1 MKRFSVG
8 IFIRVIIILLLCL
21 AFAFLYLQKLY
32 FFSFVVLFFVGI
44 MGYQLFSYVTSL
56 NRKMKRLFESI
67 QYQDFAITFKADNSL
82 GKSFKD
88 LNTDLNAVISSFNQ
102 VRAEREASLHF
113 INAIVQQINV
123 GIFSYDTD
131 GKIEIHNQEASKL
144 LKIYRLKHLNDIEL
158 QNFQAF
164 QCITTLKASESKL
177 LTLADNDLSF
187 SATDIQMR
195 GRKVRLVAIHNIRS
209 ELQIRELEA
218 WQNLTKVLRHEI
230 MNSVTPIVSLAETM
244 KDIVDNELTADSP
257 REEES
262 IIDLKEALV
271 TIQRRGNGIMKFV
284 NAYREFTSI
293 PLPNKSLVSVTDL
306 FRNMEGIF
314 VQKAAEKSVSLNFE
328 IQHNF
333 ELLIDADQLEQVLIN
348 LIKNALETEFSTTS
362 PQVNIY
368 ASLKSG
374 VKTIEISDNGI
385 GIEKEAQEK
394 IFIPFFTTKKTGS
407 GIGLSLSRQIMSL
420 NDGRINFIENTPS
433 GAVFVLQ
440 FA

>member
-1 MKRFSVG
+1 MKKFSIG
-8 IFIRVIIILLLCL
+8 ILIRVIIILVLCL
-21 AFAFLYLQKLY
+21 AFAFLFLQKLY
-32 FFSFVVLFFVGI
+32 FFAFVLLFFVGI

-82 GKSFKD
+82 GESFKD

-131 GKIEIHNQEASKL
+131 GKIEIHNQAASKL
-144 LKIYRLKHLNDIEL
+144 LKIYRLKHINDIE
-158 QNFQAF
+158 QHNQQAF
-164 QCITTLKASESKL
+164 QCITTLKTSESKL
-177 LTLADNDLSF
+177 LTFADNDLSF

-195 GRKVRLVAIHNIRS
+195 GRKIRLVAIHNIRS

-244 KDIVDNELTADSP
+244 KDIVDNEISADSP

-262 IIDLKEALV
+262 IKDLKEALV

-284 NAYREFTSI
+284 NAYREFTTI
-293 PLPNKSLVSVTDL
+293 PLPNKSLVSVNDL
-306 FRNMEGIF
+306 FRNIEGIF
-314 VQKAAEKSVSLNFE
+314 VQKAAEKSIHLNFD

-333 ELLIDADQLEQVLIN
+333 DLFVDTDQLEQVLIN
-348 LIKNALETEFSTTS
+348 LIKNALETEFSTPL
-362 PQVNIY
+362 PQVNIL
-368 ASLKSG
+368 ASLKNG
-374 VKTIEISDNGI
+374 TKTIEISDNGI
-385 GIEKEAQEK
+385 GIEKDAQEK
-394 IFIPFFTTKKTGS
+394 IFIPFFTTKITGS

-420 NDGRINFIENTPS
+420 NDGRINFLENTPS

>member
-1 MKRFSVG
+1 MKKFSIG
-8 IFIRVIIILLLCL
+8 ILIRVIIILVLCL

-32 FFSFVVLFFVGI
+32 FFAFVLLFFVGI
-44 MGYQLFSYVTSL
+44 TGYQLFSYVTSL
-56 NRKMKRLFESI
+56 NRKMKRLFEAI

-82 GKSFKD
+82 GESFKD
-88 LNTDLNAVISSFNQ
+88 LNTDLNAVINSFNQ

-131 GKIEIHNQEASKL
+131 GKIEIHNQATSKL
-144 LKIYRLKHLNDIEL
+144 LKVYRLKHLSDIEQ
-158 QNFQAF
+158 QNQQAF
-164 QCITTLKASESKL
+164 QCITSLKTSESKL
-177 LTLADNDLSF
+177 LTFAENDLSF

-195 GRKVRLVAIHNIRS
+195 GRKIRLVAIHNIRS

-244 KDIVDNELTADSP
+244 KDIVDNEISADNL

-262 IIDLKEALV
+262 IKDLKEALA

-284 NAYREFTSI
+284 NAYREFTTI
-293 PLPNKSLVSVTDL
+293 PLPNKNLVYVNDL
-306 FRNMEGIF
+306 FRNFEGIF
-314 VQKAAEKSVSLNFE
+314 MQKAAEKSINLHFE
-328 IQHNF
+328 IQNNF
-333 ELLIDADQLEQVLIN
+333 ELVIDTAQIEQVLIN
-348 LIKNALETEFSTTS
+348 LIKNALESDFSTS
-362 PQVNIY
+362 QPEVNIR
-368 ASLKSG
+368 AKLKNG
-374 VKTIEISDNGI
+374 IKTIEVSDNGI
-385 GIEKEAQEK
+385 GIEKDVQEK

-420 NDGRINFIENTPS
+420 NGGRINFIENTPS